1 MLPAWCFS
9 EVPGSFESDARLF
22 FFFFFFG
29 KSFVTCEGC
38 AKKRQRAMLNQKL
51 FGVCVCMKK
60 KGEKRRALPIPFS
73 LPGPLALLM
82 IFKCNRLKVCR
93 LRRFCRW
100 KCRTI
105 ASSLLDF
112 DTAVS
117 LFFFL
122 CGIFPK
128 VLTDRTIFT
137 VFPLTI
143 SFGSQKEG
151 KEISV
156 HLYVYVWLSGNFDW
170 TNDAVFTLSD
180 STQTDKEEN
189 KLFFFFFFY
198 YILIDWLEC
207 YRT

>member
-1 MLPAWCFS
+1 MQPSQGLPFATILSVKVSHDCILAFRLWHGGFS
-9 EVPGSFESDARLF
+9 
-22 FFFFFFG
+22 
-29 KSFVTCEGC
+29 
-38 AKKRQRAMLNQKL
+38 
-51 FGVCVCMKK
+51 
-60 KGEKRRALPIPFS
+60 
-73 LPGPLALLM
+73 
-82 IFKCNRLKVCR
+82 
-93 LRRFCRW
+93 
-100 KCRTI
+100 
-105 ASSLLDF
+105 
-112 DTAVS
+112 
-117 LFFFL
+117 FFFL

-189 KLFFFFFFY
+189 KLFFSSSSTTFS
-198 YILIDWLEC
+198 LIGWNVTERKSLVLWVIFTSFSC
-207 YRT
+207 IHYMARGGTPLKSVVMA

>member
-1 MLPAWCFS
+1 MRRLRQEAPT
-9 EVPGSFESDARLF
+9 SDA
-22 FFFFFFG
+22 
-29 KSFVTCEGC
+29 KSKTVWC
-38 AKKRQRAMLNQKL
+38 
-51 FGVCVCMKK
+51 VCVCMKK

-189 KLFFFFFFY
+189 KLFFSSSSTSFS
-198 YILIDWLEC
+198 LIGWNVTERKSLVLWVIFTSFSC
-207 YRT
+207 IHYMARGGTPLKSVVMA